1 MDLSLILTLVLVVAA
16 IAWTF
21 VQLRAINQRLA
32 SLEKQY
38 LALVAD
44 LEAKLYPD

>member
-1 MDLSLILTLVLVVAA
+1 MDLSLIVALVLIVAA
-16 IAWTF
+16 IAWTI
-21 VQLRAINQRLA
+21 VQARSLDQRLT